1 MYELFDEMC
10 DNGYPQITSA
20 NVLKEFITQKA
31 SVMDIIEGKLNNK
44 GDNGQMKSSK
54 DEKEEAMNKLARARQ
69 TTAQMTG
76 SVQWRR
82 PGLMY
87 KKNEVYLDVIETI
100 SCVTQ
105 ANGDALRASCSGR
118 VVLNAKLSG
127 MPELKIGLN
136 DSLGNEAKG
145 GRNNP
150 NAVDAG
156 GDGKDM
162 DFRGMPSLANK
173 RKTIDLD
180 DLQFHHCVNLSK
192 FASDKVVSFVP
203 PDGEF
208 ELMKYRVSVSY
219 THLTLPT
226 KRIV

>member
-82 PGLMY
+82 PGLM
-87 KKNEVYLDVIETI
+87 
-100 SCVTQ
+100 
-105 ANGDALRASCSGR
+105 
-118 VVLNAKLSG
+118 
-127 MPELKIGLN
+127 
-136 DSLGNEAKG
+136 
-145 GRNNP
+145 
-150 NAVDAG
+150 
-156 GDGKDM
+156 
-162 DFRGMPSLANK
+162 
-173 RKTIDLD
+173 
-180 DLQFHHCVNLSK
+180 
-192 FASDKVVSFVP
+192 
-203 PDGEF
+203 
-208 ELMKYRVSVSY
+208 
-219 THLTLPT
+219 
-226 KRIV
+226 